1 MQELKRGKFYGALE
15 RHQEVEGLLL
25 TEATYTHDY
34 VDWHYHERP
43 YFTFLLAGA
52 LKETNRQESYHC
64 VSGDLLFHNW
74 QEAHCNHKPP
84 IYTRGFHLELDPIWL
99 ESMGLALLDIEGNR
113 QIQDPLMRW
122 DFFRIY
128 HQFRATH
135 PANTLDVETLICSL
149 LHRLAKGKFPDYQ
162 GVPGWAKQAAEI
174 LAEASEEPRSMREL
188 ADQVGVHPVHLSR
201 DFAKYFGC
209 KPGTYRQRIR
219 LQRATSQLSHPEES
233 LTQIAYAAGFADQ
246 SHFGRVCKQALGHSP
261 KQVRRLL
268 ATG

>member
-1 MQELKRGKFYGALE
+1 MQELKRGHFYGALD
-15 RHQEVEGLLL
+15 RHREVEGLLM
-25 TEATYTHDY
+25 TEATYTHSY

-52 LKETNRQESYHC
+52 LKETNRKDAYHC

-84 IYTRGFHLELDPIWL
+84 IYTRGFHLELDPGWL
-99 ESMGLALLDIEGNR
+99 AKMEVRLDQIEGNR
-113 QIQDPLMRW
+113 QVIDPLIRW

-128 HQFRATH
+128 HHFRTVGTDH
-135 PANTLDVETLICSL
+135 SLDVEVLVCTL
-149 LHRLAKGKFPDYQ
+149 LHRLAKGKFPNYR
-162 GVPGWAKQAAEI
+162 GVPEWAQRAAEL
-174 LAEASEEPRSMREL
+174 LADSPEDPISIRGL

-209 KPGTYRQRIR
+209 NPGAYRKRIR
-219 LQRATSQLSHPEES
+219 LQQATSQLSDQEES
-233 LTQIAYAAGFADQ
+233 LTQIAYAAGFSDQ
-246 SHFGRVCKQALGHSP
+246 SHFGRVCKQALGRSP

-268 ATG
+268 EAG